1 MFSLAG
7 PMSEK
12 HGLTIGEA
20 PPPVSHAELRERQQ
34 ALMTHLPTDALLLIV
49 NNPEA
54 IRSRD
59 VEHPYRA
66 NSDMLY
72 LVGWDEPNAVVCLHN
87 DGDGWKTRLYVPPRD
102 VLAETWTGLRPGI
115 EGALADWPVDEA
127 ASVDELEDG
136 LKPLLDACRSVYH
149 IRGLSDKVDKL
160 VDSALLEQSRDRQRK
175 GSGPADLCDPSPMLS
190 EMRLIK
196 SESELSQMRHACQI
210 SSLAHIEAMRGSTGG
225 VAEYQLQSLFEGCFL
240 WHGSRWAYP
249 SIVGGGDN
257 ATILHYHDNDGTV
270 SDGDLVLIDAGCEV
284 NGYAAD
290 ITRTWPVNGKFSD
303 AQREIYDIVLNA
315 QLAAIDA
322 CRVGNPYDA
331 PHAAAKEAMAQ
342 GLLDL
347 GVLEGPNLEEALSVE
362 QLGQWYMHNTGHW
375 LGLDVHDVGV
385 YRPDDEPREFE
396 VGMVITVEPGLYFG
410 AWRGDV
416 ECPERY
422 AGIGVRIEDDV
433 LITDGEPDVLT
444 AACPKEVAELEAL
457 IGTNA

>member
-1 MFSLAG
+1 MFSLVG
-7 PMSEK
+7 SMSEQS
-12 HGLTIGEA
+12 GLTIGEA
-20 PPPVSHAELRERQQ
+20 PPSVSHAELRGRQQ
-34 ALMTHLPTDALLLIV
+34 SLAAQLPIDALLIIV

-54 IRSRD
+54 VRSRD
-59 VEHPYRA
+59 VEYPYRA

-72 LVGWDEPNAVVCLHN
+72 LVGWEESNAVACLHY
-87 DGDGWKTRLYVPPRD
+87 GSDGWKTRLFVPPRD
-102 VLAETWTGLRPGI
+102 VLAETWTGIRPGI

-127 ASVDELEDG
+127 ASIDELEDG

-149 IRGLSDKVDKL
+149 IRGLSDRVDAL

-175 GSGPADLCDPSPMLS
+175 GSGPADLCDPRPLLS

-196 SESELSQMRHACQI
+196 SEAELSQIRHACQI
-210 SSLAHIEAMRGSTGG
+210 SSLAHIEAMRGGCGG
-225 VAEYQLQSLFEGCFL
+225 IGECQLQSLIEGCFQ

-257 ATILHYHDNDGTV
+257 ATILHYGENDGDV
-270 SDGDLVLIDAGCEV
+270 ADGDLVLIDAGCEV

-303 AQREIYDIVLNA
+303 AQKEIYEIVLNA

-322 CRVGNPYDA
+322 CRAGNPYDA
-331 PHAAAKEAMAQ
+331 PHTAAKESMAQ

-347 GVLEGPNLEEALSVE
+347 GVLSGPTLEDALTVE

-385 YRPDDEPREFE
+385 YRPDDSAREFE
-396 VGMVITVEPGLYFG
+396 EGMVITVEPGLYFG
-410 AWRGDV
+410 AWRPDV
-416 ECPERY
+416 NCPQRY

-433 LITDGEPDVLT
+433 LITDGEPDILT